1 MRILVWIAAALISST
16 ASAGDIEAGAELHA
30 EHCVECHRVDNHTAL
45 YTRENRTVQSF
56 HRLGGQV
63 SACVQVLD
71 LGFFPEEEDDVKAY
85 LNATFYKFVQ
95 DQK

>member
-1 MRILVWIAAALISST
+1 MRIAVWIVAALTSST

-30 EHCVECHRVDNHTAL
+30 EHYVECNRVDNHSAL
-45 YTRENRTVQSF
+45 YTRENRMVQSF

-71 LGFFPEEEDDVKAY
+71 LGFFPEEEEDIKAY
-85 LNATFYKFVQ
+85 LNATFYKFME